1 MNIQQNTINSFDT
14 FLKNTGQTIA
24 SQISNQNTSVTL
36 DDMFPIRTEEELEI
50 FEEKIKGDKIF
61 RNTAV
66 ILHIFFN
73 IYFMSHM
80 YDMGFFKET
89 PCHTYVTLGG
99 ERVNES

>member
-14 FLKNTGQTIA
+14 FLKNTGQIIA

-73 IYFMSHM
+73 IYLLF
-80 YDMGFFKET
+80 
-89 PCHTYVTLGG
+89 
-99 ERVNES
+99 NES